1 MIWKEISDDKSHYE
15 LEECKGSEHI
25 QSALDLNE
33 AKTFWDDKFNQDI
46 PKLSFEELCD
56 EMLWRSEKEFDFD
69 INVDDSTRDV
79 LERFQP
85 DNWETLDIDERH
97 DAIKEL
103 VKCIS
108 DLLGIPEVPDVVFWD
123 DGDNS
128 CGFYSERGN
137 YIGINENY
145 LDDANELIDTIA
157 HETRHAYQ
165 HYRAELSETP
175 QDEIYRFNFE
185 HYIAPE
191 YDSGG
196 YCVNYFDY
204 YDQYIEA
211 EARAFAKQFFKGEDY
226 E

>member
-1 MIWKEISDDKSHYE
+1 MLERGLSDIAMKTDIEKTSLSGIPSSEIF
-15 LEECKGSEHI
+15 LT
-25 QSALDLNE
+25 E
-33 AKTFWDDKFNQDI
+33 AKFFWDSKFTTEF

-69 INVDDSTRDV
+69 IQVDDSTSDA
-79 LERFQP
+79 LARFQH
-85 DNWETLDIDERH
+85 DNWETLDIDERQ
-97 DAIKEL
+97 DAIKDL
-103 VKCIS
+103 VKCIAN
-108 DLLGIPEVPDVVFWD
+108 LLGIPDVPDVVFLD

-191 YDSGG
+191 YDSEG